1 MFVKARKHLNESIRR
16 IIERRKVE
24 SSKHGGGL
32 LGVLLQARSTP
43 SRSSSS
49 SSSSSSCG
57 EKKKVFMELSDSQVA
72 DNLIGVI
79 FAAHDTTACALT
91 WVLKYLHDNS
101 NLLEA
106 VTVKTLFL
114 FFFFVFHFY
123 KYFQS
128 HTITYTF
135 TL

>member
-1 MFVKARKHLNESIRR
+1 VKARKHLNKSIRK

-24 SSKHGGGL
+24 SPKQGGGL
-32 LGVLLQARSTP
+32 LEVLLQARST
-43 SRSSSS
+43 SSSFS
-49 SSSSSSCG
+49 SSPSNDGG
-57 EKKKVFMELSDSQVA
+57 EKKKVLIELSDSQVA

-79 FAAHDTTACALT
+79 FAAHDTTASALT

-106 VTVKTLFL
+106 VTVTLL
-114 FFFFVFHFY
+114 FYFFSFFNVFMIIAKIRLNKFFY
-123 KYFQS
+123 
-128 HTITYTF
+128 